1 MQLSDRY
8 IMMSKQTKESTQ
20 QYFQKHDYFGLQPQN
35 VVMFEQSTMPCMTF
49 DGKIIL
55 ETPSSCAKAP
65 GQTAHVLHL
74 SVDLGNCIL
83 FCFCLSETVSSI
95 NSLII
100 SIGFLIVHFH
110 TVCYSHEMVF
120 FFVSSLRWQRRPV

>member
-74 SVDLGNCIL
+74 SVDLGNFIL
-83 FCFCLSETVSSI
+83 FCLSDTVSSI

-100 SIGFLIVHFH
+100 ISISFLIVRFP